1 MTDRALT
8 IRSHFAR
15 QKSQLMGTATI
26 LAGSVSSDTGSN
38 LDGNASK
45 ACLILLPLHDGDET
59 YNSWKPLLN
68 TS

>member
-1 MTDRALT
+1 MRCATLT

-15 QKSQLMGTATI
+15 QMSLLTGTATN
-26 LAGSVSSDTGSN
+26 LAGSINSGIVSN
-38 LDGNASK
+38 LDGSASK

-68 TS
+68 T